1 MVAVSLARKILPGC
15 HLHSDVHQSQGA
27 RSHRHGVLQKIA
39 AKQKIDVLAPTTYR
53 RELLPTYYTRSE
65 PELRLLLDKLRLE
78 LPTQPPPK
86 ITGSAAGSR
95 SPT

>member
-1 MVAVSLARKILPGC
+1 MVAVSLARKVLPGC

-39 AKQKIDVLAPTTYR
+39 AKQKIDVLATTTYR
-53 RELLPTYYTRSE
+53 LELLPTYYTG
-65 PELRLLLDKLRLE
+65 
-78 LPTQPPPK
+78 QPPPK
-86 ITGSAAGSR
+86 ISGSAAGSH